1 MDDDCLR
8 GLARA
13 RRERRRLW
21 RRRTRIA
28 VLFVASLLLANALIG
43 ERSVLG
49 LVRAERDR
57 TTLEQEIGALR
68 RENARLREQARLL
81 REDPGTIGAV
91 ARHDLGLVAPGER
104 VVLIE
109 PAPGAPR

>member
-1 MDDDCLR
+1 MDDYLR

-21 RRRTRIA
+21 RRRTRLA
-28 VLFVASLLLANALIG
+28 VLFVASLLLVNALVG

-49 LVRAERDR
+49 LARADQERAI
-57 TTLEQEIGALR
+57 LEQEIQLLR

-81 REDPGTIGAV
+81 REDPDAIGTV
-91 ARHDLGLVAPGER
+91 ARHDLGLVGPGER
-104 VVLIE
+104 VVLVE
-109 PAPGAPR
+109 SSPRGPR